1 MRPQSLA
8 GSRLYTKNVGSSLFQ
23 DAFSCCKVT
32 YEDGLRHEIQKKAV
46 KNGCRQLQM
55 STQINFFVTCDLTVL
70 LVGLYIHNRLKQHM
84 LKKEKILYIN
94 NAQRSG
100 IRYVCV

>member
-55 STQINFFVTCDLTVL
+55 GTQINFFVTCDLTVL
-70 LVGLYIHNRLKQHM
+70 LAGLYI
-84 LKKEKILYIN
+84 LYITDSSTPSDAEAVHAEKGKN
-94 NAQRSG
+94 TL
-100 IRYVCV
+100 Y